1 MKNKSDGTHRA
12 ILNTRVFEQ
21 EDGVHQT
28 KYDVSVPVIN
38 DITIRIVFILMI
50 MADWWEELLNVK
62 GAFLT
67 GIFDKVEELYME
79 VTQVMEQCYPVNV
92 LLILLRT
99 LYGLR

>member
-1 MKNKSDGTHRA
+1 MVN
-12 ILNTRVFEQ
+12 E
-21 EDGVHQT
+21 
-28 KYDVSVPVIN
+28 IN
-38 DITIRIVFILMI
+38 IWIVFILMI

-79 VTQVMEQCYPVNV
+79 VTQGMEQCYPVNL